1 MNFLQQTAAGI
12 AKAAELIRAGEIVAY
27 PTETVYGL
35 AAEPFNRAAVL
46 RLFEIKG
53 RAESQPILLVAADS
67 AQVQMVAGAV
77 SPKAQ
82 ACIKKFWPGPL
93 SLVLPK
99 HANVLP
105 EICAGGSTVCVRI
118 PASEVARALSAAV
131 GYPITSTS
139 LNRSG
144 EPPAR
149 DSAEIELPGLEWCLD
164 SGRLT
169 DSLPSTVY
177 NPDTGVVYREGAI
190 PAADLRSFE
199 DQDGD
204 LS

>member
-35 AAEPFNRAAVL
+35 AADPFNRAAVL

-82 ACIKKFWPGPL
+82 A
-93 SLVLPK
+93 
-99 HANVLP
+99 
-105 EICAGGSTVCVRI
+105 
-118 PASEVARALSAAV
+118 
-131 GYPITSTS
+131 
-139 LNRSG
+139 
-144 EPPAR
+144 
-149 DSAEIELPGLEWCLD
+149 
-164 SGRLT
+164 
-169 DSLPSTVY
+169 
-177 NPDTGVVYREGAI
+177 
-190 PAADLRSFE
+190 
-199 DQDGD
+199 
-204 LS
+204 